1 MARVIADHPPQELAA
16 ELSGLLRVDW
26 RTVWPGVPDGEA
38 ERAEWCAAFGWQP
51 LWLQSGLWVR
61 TPGGG
66 RLHLASAPGPG
77 RPVTRAT
84 YTVWQATAAEESE
97 GEAVLAVALDRYAAH
112 LARMTAALGAPDWT
126 GAWNSPDFPE
136 PPAPG
141 RWGDA
146 AERLES
152 RAPYRLTQWRYAHP
166 LAPVIVL
173 DLDHRAGGY
182 AGGATI
188 SLAFHGPADPN
199 PDTGPGWL
207 L

>member
-1 MARVIADHPPQELAA
+1 MASVIADHPPQELAA
-16 ELSGLLRVDW
+16 ELSALLRVDW
-26 RTVWPGVPDGEA
+26 RAVWPGIPDGEA
-38 ERAEWCAAFGWQP
+38 ERAEWCAAFGWEP

-61 TPGGG
+61 TPQGG

-77 RPVTRAT
+77 RPVTRAS
-84 YTVWQATAAEESE
+84 YTVWKATAAEESE

-112 LARMTAALGAPDWT
+112 LARMTAALGD
-126 GAWNSPDFPE
+126 
-136 PPAPG
+136 PG

-146 AERLES
+146 EKRGLES
-152 RAPYRLTQWRYAHP
+152 GAPYRMAQWRYANP

-173 DLDHRAGGY
+173 DLDHRADGY
-182 AGGATI
+182 AGGGTI

-199 PDTGPGWL
+199 PDNGPGWL